1 MGVIT
6 INKNIDKS
14 KLSLNYLTYLMLH
27 EFIHLIGFH
36 IDNDDINFIGL
47 ITTKDNGYYLE
58 YKKRYKDLFFH
69 FLIYSMK

>member
-6 INKNIDKS
+6 INKNFDKS

-27 EFIHLIGFH
+27 EFTHLIGFH

-47 ITTKDNGYYLE
+47 ITTKMMVITLNI
-58 YKKRYKDLFFH
+58 KKDIRNLFFH
-69 FLIYSMK
+69 YLIYSMK